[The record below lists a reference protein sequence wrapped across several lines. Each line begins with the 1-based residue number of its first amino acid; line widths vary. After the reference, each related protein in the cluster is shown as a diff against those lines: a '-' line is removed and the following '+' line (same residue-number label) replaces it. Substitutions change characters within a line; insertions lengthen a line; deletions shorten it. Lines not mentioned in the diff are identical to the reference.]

1 MGRLIV
7 SVSGVRG
14 TVDDVLNGEVAEQF
28 GRAFAT
34 MLGAGKTIALGRDTR
49 ASGAMLRDAIIAG
62 LTAGGVN
69 VVDLGVLSTPGV
81 ALMIKRLGADGG
93 VVITASHNPLPY
105 NGIKFMTPDGL
116 GLPAEQAGRL
126 KAIWESGEFA
136 RAAAPGTVRRD
147 DSGAGAHVRA
157 VLDVVDAPLIRR
169 RKFKV
174 VLDSI
179 NGAGCV
185 EGRMLLRE
193 LGCTAMQINGE
204 PTGEFAHTP
213 EPREENLTGLCDV
226 AREKGA
232 DVGFA
237 QDPDADRLA
246 IVDERGV
253 YIGEEYTCTL
263 TAAFVLRDNTGDIAA
278 NLSTT
283 RMMDDVAATAGV
295 KVIRTPT
302 GEANVVA
309 GMLEHGCVFGGEGG
323 GGAIDPRV
331 VAVRDSLVG
340 MALMLNYMADT
351 GLTVSALVNTI
362 PRYEMVKD
370 KFACPM
376 EAAPKIL
383 AAVREA
389 YAGRAGAQVND
400 VDGIRVDL
408 PGGWVQVRASNTEPI
423 MRITAEAP
431 PGGEASRLAAEARA
445 MADGILKEE

>member
-14 TVDDVLNGEVAEQF
+14 TVDDVLNAEIAEQF

-34 MLGAGKTIALGRDTR
+34 MLGAGRTIALGRDTR
-49 ASGAMLRDAIIAG
+49 ASGAMLRDAIVAG
-62 LTAGGVN
+62 LAAGGVN
-69 VVDLGVLSTPGV
+69 VVDLGVISTPGV

-105 NGIKFMTPDGL
+105 NGIKFMTPEGL
-116 GLPAEQAGRL
+116 GLPAGQAEQL
-126 KAIWESGEFA
+126 KAIWESGKFSTAE
-136 RAAAPGTVRRD
+136 RSGTVTKD
-147 DSGAGAHVRA
+147 DRTAGLHVQA
-157 VLDVVDAPLIRR
+157 VLDVVDVAAIRQ

-185 EGRMLLRE
+185 EGSMLLRE
-193 LGCTAMQINGE
+193 LGCAAVQINGE

-226 AREKGA
+226 LREEGA

-246 IVDERGV
+246 IVDENGT

-263 TAAFVLRDNTGDIAA
+263 TAAFVLRQRKGDIAA

-283 RMMDDVAATAGV
+283 RMMDDVAAAAGV
-295 KVIRTPT
+295 KVVRTPT

-309 GMLEHGCVFGGEGG
+309 AMLAHGCIFGGEGG

-340 MALMLNYMADT
+340 MALMLNYMAET
-351 GLTVSALVNTI
+351 GRTVSALVDAI

-376 EAAPKIL
+376 AAAPRIL
-383 AAVREA
+383 AAVKAA
-389 YAGRAGAQVND
+389 YAGRKGAQVND

-408 PGGWVQVRASNTEPI
+408 PEGWVQVRASNTEPI

-445 MADGILKEE
+445 IADGILKEG